1 MKLRSLASA
10 LTLLGLVACGTTQG
24 EAGKD
29 AAANAETRTTVPT
42 ANAAS
47 EGATTAA
54 ANTDAATAEKLAAEK
69 LAADKAAADK
79 AAAAAAAE
87 AANGQPKSL
96 SVFFGFDRFDIEESY
111 QSVVEMNAD
120 YAKKT
125 GAKVQVAGNTDERG
139 SPEYNL
145 ALGQKR
151 ANAVAR
157 ALETLGVDKAKIEA
171 VSYGEEKPMAEG
183 ADEDAWSV
191 NRRADISYPEKP

>member
-47 EGATTAA
+47 EGATTTA
-54 ANTDAATAEKLAAEK
+54 ANTDAATAEK

>member
-54 ANTDAATAEKLAAEK
+54 ANTDAATAEK